1 MTMVS
6 LRSLLCVLYLYIQV
20 SCGEIVMTQT
30 LDYLSV
36 SPGDTVTVS
45 CKSSQS
51 VYDSE
56 VEEDLLAWY
65 QQKPGQPP
73 KLLIYWA
80 NRRRSGIPERF
91 TGSGSGT
98 SFTLTIR
105 GATEDDAADY
115 YCQQGYSAPLTQ

>member
-30 LDYLSV
+30 PDYLSV
-36 SPGDTVTVS
+36 SPGDTITVS
-45 CKSSQS
+45 FKVSKTVHYQKN
-51 VYDSE
+51 
-56 VEEDLLAWY
+56 LLAWY

-80 NRRRSGIPERF
+80 NRRQSGIPERF
-91 TGSGSGT
+91 TGSGTGT

-115 YCQQGYSAPLTQ
+115 YCQQGYSAPFTQ

>member
-30 LDYLSV
+30 PDYQSV

-73 KLLIYWA
+73 KLLIYFA
-80 NRRRSGIPERF
+80 NTRQSGIPERF

-98 SFTLTIR
+98 AFTLTIR

-115 YCQQGYSAPLTQ
+115 YCQQSRSEPVTQ